1 METLTNTTGPEGVQP
16 HDHQPTPS
24 PAPHADDII
33 LHGTYQLVRQLG
45 YGGMGVVYEAV
56 HTRLPG
62 RFAVKALLR
71 SLLAYPEALARFAR
85 EAAIMSE
92 LRHPHVVQIVDFNV
106 TEEHQPYFVMEFLEG
121 QDLDTELAQRGALP
135 LHETVTILGAVASA
149 LGLAHRRGIVH
160 RDLKP
165 SNVFLCEVEGW
176 QEPFVKVLDFGV
188 SSLRSASRITTNGTA
203 MLGTPHYMAPEQA
216 TGRIGDIDGRTDQF
230 SLAAMAYEMLTGH
243 DAFAGEDQV
252 SLLYQIVHQ
261 DPPPLSRYLPWRSDG
276 VQEVLSRGLAKEP
289 RHRYPTITEFSAA
302 FAEAARAVM
311 SGPMAVVATPAPV
324 ALGVPARAG
333 GPGIAESSHNGNGSG
348 NGNGHSNA
356 AADADDAA
364 AIADADGVDEFG
376 RSSRTPEPDVGTPS
390 ELRAIRDDDT
400 GTYEVRVPRKPY
412 RAVALAI
419 IAIALGA
426 LAIKKGWAHDL
437 PDNVLISARSL
448 AARWSGRPPLLQ
460 PDRSTP
466 EPVLVPANAA
476 QPLPPELTPTDRRE
490 AARHP

>member
-1 METLTNTTGPEGVQP
+1 METLTNTNGLQGVHP

-24 PAPHADDII
+24 PAPAADDII

-135 LHETVTILGAVASA
+135 LHETVTIVGAIASA

-165 SNVFLCEVEGW
+165 SNVFLCEVEGS

-188 SSLRSASRITTNGTA
+188 SAVRAAGRITNGTA
-203 MLGTPHYMAPEQA
+203 MVGTPHYMAPEQA
-216 TGRIGDIDGRTDQF
+216 TGRVGDVDGRTDQF

-243 DAFAGEDQV
+243 DAFAGDDQV

-261 DPPPLSRYLPWRSDG
+261 DPQPLSRYLPWRSDG
-276 VQEVLSRGLAKEP
+276 VQEVLSRALAKEP

-311 SGPMAVVATPAPV
+311 SGPMALVATPGPV
-324 ALGVPARAG
+324 PLGVPAQASG
-333 GPGIAESSHNGNGSG
+333 SAIATSLHNGDG
-348 NGNGHSNA
+348 NANA
-356 AADADDAA
+356 D
-364 AIADADGVDEFG
+364 ADADGVDEFG
-376 RSSRTPEPDVGTPS
+376 RSSRTPDELGTPP
-390 ELRAIRDDDT
+390 ELRAIRNDDS

-426 LAIKKGWAHDL
+426 LAVKKGWAHDL

-448 AARWSGRPPLLQ
+448 AARWSGLPPLLQ
-460 PDRSTP
+460 PDRSMP
-466 EPVLVPANAA
+466 ERVMVPANA
-476 QPLPPELTPTDRRE
+476 QPLPPELTRTDRRE
-490 AARHP
+490 AAQQP